1 MYCLV
6 KTIQVVSLA
15 TFGRFFFILR
25 LLPFLNLSFQVDIHK
40 EIYIQNII
48 FWIFS
53 NLSRISVNHFIF
65 IISFSPSPISTI
77 NKLTAQSWKP
87 TPECQILYLTF
98 KLLHDESVGFFK
110 FDIDTVTVIYAFT
123 NIHFRIFKCRKE
135 GKVGPV
141 LLNAL

>member
-1 MYCLV
+1 MLLSRLRAKKNVAETSPVKNTLNIHPSSKSKFFSYCG
-6 KTIQVVSLA
+6 
-15 TFGRFFFILR
+15 F
-25 LLPFLNLSFQVDIHK
+25 LPFLNLSFQVDIHK

-87 TPECQILYLTF
+87 KPECQILYLTF
-98 KLLHDESVGFFK
+98 KLLPDESVGFFK
-110 FDIDTVTVIYAFT
+110 FDIDGCNCYFAFT
-123 NIHFRIFKCRKE
+123 NIHESLPHI
-135 GKVGPV
+135 
-141 LLNAL
+141 